1 MERRRNNIKIA
12 HALHQHD
19 KGLMDCC
26 RDRQREREREIERE
40 REREGARERECVEEG
55 GDVSCVSGL

>member
-26 RDRQREREREIERE
+26 RDRQRERERER
-40 REREGARERECVEEG
+40 ARERECVEEG